1 MTPGETSERYKEM
14 AKPYKDQMDFAF
26 FVVNFGYTKRD
37 YLELSEVEKLFI
49 MKAWENHTVSWSTLV
64 RDAVFNAVGNALRKK
79 NKRFRK
85 LWKKRQMKADK
96 EVIRENTKTINE
108 IEKREKGWIDR
119 IYAANGMKKPKRKGG

>member
-1 MTPGETSERYKEM
+1 M

-49 MKAWENHTVSWSTLV
+49 MKAWENYTVSWSTLV